1 MTIAEAINDYFNN
14 KEYKYVMITYKLSE
28 GELIAQV
35 KINEPVEMNGNFLV
49 LTEKN
54 NTVHLFP
61 QENLI
66 QVLAV
71 PRK

>member
-35 KINEPVEMNGNFLV
+35 KINEPV
-49 LTEKN
+49 
-54 NTVHLFP
+54 
-61 QENLI
+61 
-66 QVLAV
+66 
-71 PRK
+71 